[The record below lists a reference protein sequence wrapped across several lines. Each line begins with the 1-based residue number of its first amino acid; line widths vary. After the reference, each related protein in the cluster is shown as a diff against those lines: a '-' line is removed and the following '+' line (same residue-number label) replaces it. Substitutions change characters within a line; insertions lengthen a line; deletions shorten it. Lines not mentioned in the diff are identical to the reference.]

1 MSPDSL
7 LCLLIKRYHYILYTT
22 YSSASHIHDAN
33 ANETIT
39 TTTTANTGEQAVNV
53 VDLDERMHVQKAEWN
68 PDPLGIGMGSPTAQ
82 CTGTSTITGIVP
94 VPSANSS

>member
-33 ANETIT
+33 ANETI
-39 TTTTANTGEQAVNV
+39 TTANTGEQAVNV

-94 VPSANSS
+94 VPSACNAN